1 MTLLLTNKVLI
12 ERREQMLTVEKL
24 QEELE
29 SFHNKDQAKKM
40 EKYMRNQFPFLGV
53 KTPERRKA
61 VKAAIEQTR
70 NPDFQVI
77 QFLVEQLWLLPE
89 REYQNAALDLLG
101 RVKQFPEGAIALI
114 EQLIVTKS
122 WWDTVDSL
130 AVHSSGNYFKQ
141 YPEQISSITDKWIN
155 SENMWL
161 NRSALLFQISYK
173 EKTDWPLLKR
183 AILIHSE
190 SKEFFIQKA
199 IGWALRE
206 YSKTDPST
214 VKNFIE
220 EHALAPLS
228 KREASKI
235 IKKNERERQK

>member
-1 MTLLLTNKVLI
+1 
-12 ERREQMLTVEKL
+12 MLSKRI
-24 QEELE
+24 QEELKP
-29 SFHNKDQAKKM
+29 FQNKEQAKKM

-61 VKAAIEQTR
+61 VKIALEQDRAPAFKTT
-70 NPDFQVI
+70 Q
-77 QFLVEQLWLLPE
+77 LVVQQLWLLPE

-101 RVKQFPEGAIALI
+101 RVKEFPKDSIDLI

-130 AVHSSGNYFKQ
+130 AVHSAGNYFRQ
-141 YPEQISSITDKWIN
+141 HPDQIDSISEKWMT

-161 NRSALLFQISYK
+161 NRSAILFQLSYK

-183 AILIHSE
+183 SILFHSE

-206 YSKTDPST
+206 YSKTEPTT

-220 EHALAPLS
+220 EHPLAPLS

-235 IKKNERERQK
+235 LKKIES

>member
-1 MTLLLTNKVLI
+1 
-12 ERREQMLTVEKL
+12 MLTVEKL

-29 SFHNKDQAKKM
+29 SFQDKDQAKKM

-61 VKAAIEQTR
+61 VITALGQTR
-70 NPDFQVI
+70 EPDFQVI
-77 QFLVEQLWLLPE
+77 QHSVEQLWLLPE

-101 RVKQFPEGAIALI
+101 RVKQFPKDAIALI

-130 AVHSSGNYFKQ
+130 AVHSAGNYFKQ
-141 YPEQISSITDKWIN
+141 HPDQIYSITEKWMT

-183 AILIHSE
+183 SILIHSE

-206 YSKTDPST
+206 YSKTASST

-220 EHALAPLS
+220 EYPLAPLS